1 MLLRTLYWKRTH
13 PSQHS
18 GSDSQK
24 GSRNWFFLSP
34 FCITLPRA
42 PPWSINLSPAPEAL
56 LGSPWLIIP
65 QTLYFSSWTESQTL
79 FPSPPCRQPRLVT
92 TLWPVGCQQKWHALE
107 PAHKSSFTIIA
118 FFHQQSSGWMSP
130 EGDLGSYVLKMT
142 KLWPTWIPDQSLHE
156 QQMKF
161 CIRPL
166 RHGGLSK

>member
-1 MLLRTLYWKRTH
+1 MVRKSKSCPRGPSWQSLVDYSPNPLLFLLDIEPNSVSQPSLQTATACDHTLA
-13 PSQHS
+13 S
-18 GSDSQK
+18 GMSAEVT
-24 GSRNWFFLSP
+24 
-34 FCITLPRA
+34 CT
-42 PPWSINLSPAPEAL
+42 APEL
-56 LGSPWLIIP
+56 
-65 QTLYFSSWTESQTL
+65 T
-79 FPSPPCRQPRLVT
+79 
-92 TLWPVGCQQKWHALE
+92 
-107 PAHKSSFTIIA
+107 HKSSFTIIA